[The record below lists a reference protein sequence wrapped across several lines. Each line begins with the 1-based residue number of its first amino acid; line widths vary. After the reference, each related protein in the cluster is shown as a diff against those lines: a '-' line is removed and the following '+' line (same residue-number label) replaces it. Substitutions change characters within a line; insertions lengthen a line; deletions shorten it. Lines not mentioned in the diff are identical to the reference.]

1 MPTVTL
7 PSGTIHYRIVG
18 PADAT
23 APPVVFVHG
32 FLVDSRLWDGVAQR
46 LARAGVRSYLVDWPL
61 GAHRTPM
68 ADDADLSPAGVAR
81 LINDVLDSLGLRDVT
96 LVGNDTGGA
105 LCQLLLADDPTRIGR
120 VVLTNCDAFENFP
133 PTMFLPLFVAARHPA
148 LMSALLTPMRVRAL
162 RHSPLGFGLVMRRP
176 RDAEL
181 TRHWVTPALT
191 DRRIRADIAR
201 FARGLDRR
209 ALVAAAPRLR
219 DFAGPA
225 RLVWGTADR
234 SFTVETGR
242 RLADAFA
249 DGEVI
254 EVPNVSTFVPV
265 DNPDAVADAIVASSS
280 AITSVEAGPIV
291 S

>member
-1 MPTVTL
+1 MSTVTL
-7 PSGTIHYRIVG
+7 PAGTIHYRTAG

-32 FLVDSRLWDGVAQR
+32 FLVDSRLWDRVAER
-46 LARAGVRSYLVDWPL
+46 LAGAGVRCYLVDWPL

-68 ADDADLSPAGVAR
+68 AEDADLSPAGVAR
-81 LINDVLDSLGLRDVT
+81 LINDVLDALGLRDVT

-105 LCQLLLADDPTRIGR
+105 LCQLLLADDPTRIGA

-133 PTMFLPLFVAARHPA
+133 PAMFLPLFVAARHPV
-148 LMSALLTPMRVRAL
+148 LTSVLLAPMRVRAL

-201 FARGLDRR
+201 FARSLDRH

-219 DFAGPA
+219 DFGGPT
-225 RLVWGTADR
+225 RIVWGTADR
-234 SFTVETGR
+234 AFTAATGR
-242 RLADAFA
+242 RLADAFT
-249 DGEVI
+249 DSQLI
-254 EVPNVSTFVPV
+254 EVPGVSTFVPI
-265 DNPDAVADAIVASSS
+265 DAPEAVADAIVGAT
-280 AITSVEAGPIV
+280 ARPLVH
-291 S
+291 

>member
-7 PSGTIHYRIVG
+7 PAGTIHYATAG
-18 PADAT
+18 PTDA

-32 FLVDSRLWDGVAQR
+32 FLVDSRLWEGVAQR
-46 LARAGVRSYLVDWPL
+46 LAGAGVRSYLVDWPL
-61 GAHRTPM
+61 GSHRQPM
-68 ADDADLSPAGVAR
+68 ADGADLSPAGVAR
-81 LINDVLDSLGLRDVT
+81 LINDVLEALGLRDVT

-133 PTMFLPLFVAARHPA
+133 PTMFVPLFGAAKHPW
-148 LMSALLTPMRVRAL
+148 LTSALLAPMRVRAL

-181 TRHWVTPALT
+181 TRRWVTPALT

-201 FARGLDRR
+201 FARGLDRH

-234 SFTVETGR
+234 AFTVETGR

-249 DGEVI
+249 DGQLV
-254 EVPNVSTFVPV
+254 EVPDVSTFVPV
-265 DNPDAVADAIVASSS
+265 DAPAAVADAIVASHAATAPVS
-280 AITSVEAGPIV
+280 AS
-291 S
+291 